1 MMVKRTAEKVLAI
14 IGAAL
19 FLIFAVLFAFGL
31 GGTDEATTNEL
42 ANQGFTQQD
51 ISTFTDAAAGMSI
64 WLVILYVICAI
75 LGFVSLAML
84 KPNKKA
90 TGAGILLIVTA
101 VLGTLLSVFLAIVGG
116 ILYLI
121 AGIMAIVRKPVEQYN
136 DRGEVY

>member
-1 MMVKRTAEKVLAI
+1 MVKRTAEKVLAI
-14 IGAAL
+14 IGAVL
-19 FLIFAVLFAFGL
+19 FLIFAGWSAFGL

-42 ANQGFTQQD
+42 VNQGLTQED
-51 ISTFTDAAAGMSI
+51 ASMFTDLVTGMSI
-64 WLVILYVICAI
+64 WFIILYVICAI

-90 TGAGILLIVTA
+90 IGAGILLIITA
-101 VLGTLLSVFLAIVGG
+101 VLGTVLSIFTGIIGG

-136 DRGEVY
+136 DRGETY